1 MPVELGQIIDGKYR
15 VIRLIGEGGM
25 GCVYEGENSRISR
38 RVAIKVMHAEAAAN
52 PEIALRF
59 AREAQAAARIGSA
72 HIVDVLDLGDL
83 PNGDAFMVMEFLV
96 GESLAERMKA
106 RLRLGVSEVARIAH
120 QILEGLASMHSAGII
135 HRDLKPAN
143 IFMARTSKGEIVK
156 ILDFGVSKFA
166 PLPNEAQAAT
176 TTGMLMGTPYYMAPE
191 QARGAHREVN
201 ERSDIYA
208 LGVVLYRCL
217 CGELPF
223 VGENAHDLLFKIA
236 LGTYRPLTEVIPDL
250 DPAFVALVH
259 KAMSREPADRYQNA
273 RAFQAA
279 IIEWGRAN
287 HPSLAFDQ
295 TVASQ
300 APPPMLPASSMLGLP
315 PIPGPAKLPGSM
327 TPPPTSQQIAE
338 GKSAAGAWSGATKDP
353 PSGEKKSK
361 RALFAIVG
369 VVALAAVGVTL
380 AVIGSGKHA
389 DVLPPATAT
398 TAVETPT
405 ASAIESAT
413 PTAAAP
419 EPTPVP
425 AAVETAVAPAA
436 SVVAAAAPH
445 ASAKSAQ
452 GAAGPKVTA
461 APSASAVPAASG
473 APSSTTPG
481 KRKIRTDL

>member
-120 QILEGLASMHSAGII
+120 QILEGLASMHGAGII

-143 IFMARTSKGEIVK
+143 IFLARSAKGEIVK

-166 PLPNEAQAAT
+166 PLPNESQAAT

-223 VGENAHDLLFKIA
+223 IGENAHDLLFKIA

-250 DPAFVALVH
+250 DSSFSAIVH
-259 KAMSREPADRYQNA
+259 KAMSRDPVDRYQNA
-273 RAFQAA
+273 RAFQTA
-279 IIEWGRAN
+279 IIEWGRQN

-295 TVASQ
+295 TVASM
-300 APPPMLPASSMLGLP
+300 APPPMLAPSSMAGLP
-315 PIPGPAKLPGSM
+315 PIPGPAPQPGSM
-327 TPPPTSQQIAE
+327 TPPPHAPQISE
-338 GKSAAGAWSGATKDP
+338 GKSAAGAWSGAMKASEP
-353 PSGEKKSK
+353 PEKKLN
-361 RALFAIVG
+361 RTLVAIVG
-369 VVALAAVGVTL
+369 GAAVLAAVGVTF
-380 AVIGSGKHA
+380 AVMSSGKHA
-389 DVLPPATAT
+389 EVVPAAPVTA
-398 TAVETPT
+398 AVETPK
-405 ASAIESAT
+405 SPAIESA
-413 PTAAAP
+413 AP
-419 EPTPVP
+419 ADPTPPTP
-425 AAVETAVAPAA
+425 AAVESAAAATSASAAA
-436 SVVAAAAPH
+436 SVAAIAAPH
-445 ASAKSAQ
+445 ASAKSSP
-452 GAAGPKVTA
+452 PKVTPVA
-461 APSASAVPAASG
+461 STSASAVPSA
-473 APSSTTPG
+473 APSSTVPG